1 MSFELPPLLK
11 QETARNGETV
21 FTVDGRSL
29 VSSFDPS
36 KEAQAWALKAL
47 AQIADRTSAI
57 IIGAAC
63 GYHIKALKNLRSDLA
78 VLTIEA
84 SENIAAGVLDIH
96 HDINASDIIVAMTPM
111 ELTNSLKFR
120 DFIIGR
126 FAILTHPAQALMRDA
141 WTSELTQFLTGR
153 DSLAFLMQLRMRPEL
168 YALFD
173 EEKIAALAGQQSPIS
188 ILTIRNLFKA
198 EAKASRERRIWRVL
212 EELVV

>member
-1 MSFELPPLLK
+1 MSFEPSPLLK
-11 QETARNGETV
+11 QETARNGEAV
-21 FTVDGRSL
+21 FTVDGLSL

-36 KEAQAWALKAL
+36 KEAQGWALKAL
-47 AQIADRTSAI
+47 EQVADRASAI

-78 VLTIEA
+78 ILTIEA
-84 SENIAAGVLDIH
+84 SEKIASSVLDIH
-96 HDINASDIIVAMTPM
+96 QDINASDIIVASTPI
-111 ELTNSLKFR
+111 ELTHSLKFR
-120 DFIIGR
+120 DFITGR
-126 FAILTHPAQALMRDA
+126 FAILTHPAQASMREA
-141 WTSELTQFLTGR
+141 WTSDLTQFLTGR
-153 DSLAFLMQLRMRPEL
+153 DSLAFLLQLRMRPEL

-188 ILTIRNLFKA
+188 ILTIRNLFKP